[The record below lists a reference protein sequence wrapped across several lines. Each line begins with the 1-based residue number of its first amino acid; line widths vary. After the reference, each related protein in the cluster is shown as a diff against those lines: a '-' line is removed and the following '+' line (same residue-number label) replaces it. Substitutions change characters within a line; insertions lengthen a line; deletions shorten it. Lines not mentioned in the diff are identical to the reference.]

1 MIKVN
6 NIYISASVQEI
17 VSLLKTHLSL
27 MGRNLLGQ
35 IKHGRDNIQI
45 TCPFHSNGQERRPS
59 CGIRTTESEGKEI
72 GSVHC
77 FTDDTKVITYDGTK
91 SIREI
96 KNKKVIILNGNGEW
110 EETIFKSYGVQ
121 PIYRLVLRR
130 DGHYKSIYTT
140 SDHLW
145 KVRSRNKFI
154 PTKELIINQRI
165 EKALPKPIKLKIID
179 EGVRHGF
186 IFGDGSINH
195 ILSDGIFS
203 YRIHFFTKDKIN
215 VMQRFFNNFDGGD
228 GFTNYNYPY
237 KIVKSAVNYKEL
249 PKTVD
254 LNYLYSF
261 IVGWFAADGCVSKGG
276 VCSISNKEEK
286 NINFLTD
293 TLPKLGIGYFGKRFQ
308 KRLPNKT
315 YLNAES
321 TLWKITFVANTLPS
335 DFFIRYE
342 KYPLNRI
349 KNYDRL
355 KWTVSSVEKTEV
367 KQEVYCCETSCHTF
381 VLEDFIL
388 THNCFTCGYTAS
400 LPVFISNC
408 FGRKDSGEYGSKWL
422 LKHFSGIEDETR
434 KLNFD
439 FSRAKT
445 RASLG
450 QDFVSE
456 EELESYRYTH
466 PYMYKR
472 GLTDEIIEKYD
483 IGYDKKTD
491 CITMPI
497 RDEKGRTLFFC
508 RRSVKT
514 KFFNYP
520 SGVEKPIYGIY
531 ELPKDCKEIVVC
543 ESVFN
548 ALTCVK
554 YGKSAIALLGTGNR
568 YQYEQIKKLPIRSII
583 LGFDGDEAGDKAS
596 ERFTKNITNKI
607 IYKYVMPRGKDIN
620 DLSKEEFDN
629 LKMVLV

>member
-6 NIYISASVQEI
+6 NTYIMANIEEI

-77 FTDDTKVITYDGTK
+77 FT
-91 SIREI
+91 
-96 KNKKVIILNGNGEW
+96 
-110 EETIFKSYGVQ
+110 
-121 PIYRLVLRR
+121 
-130 DGHYKSIYTT
+130 
-140 SDHLW
+140 
-145 KVRSRNKFI
+145 
-154 PTKELIINQRI
+154 
-165 EKALPKPIKLKIID
+165 
-179 EGVRHGF
+179 
-186 IFGDGSINH
+186 
-195 ILSDGIFS
+195 
-203 YRIHFFTKDKIN
+203 
-215 VMQRFFNNFDGGD
+215 
-228 GFTNYNYPY
+228 
-237 KIVKSAVNYKEL
+237 
-249 PKTVD
+249 
-254 LNYLYSF
+254 
-261 IVGWFAADGCVSKGG
+261 
-276 VCSISNKEEK
+276 
-286 NINFLTD
+286 
-293 TLPKLGIGYFGKRFQ
+293 
-308 KRLPNKT
+308 
-315 YLNAES
+315 
-321 TLWKITFVANTLPS
+321 
-335 DFFIRYE
+335 
-342 KYPLNRI
+342 
-349 KNYDRL
+349 
-355 KWTVSSVEKTEV
+355 
-367 KQEVYCCETSCHTF
+367 
-381 VLEDFIL
+381 
-388 THNCFTCGYTAS
+388 CGYRAS

-408 FGRKDSGEYGSKWL
+408 FGRRDSGEYGSKWL

-450 QDFVSE
+450 QDYISE

-483 IGYDKKTD
+483 IGYDKNTD

-520 SGVEKPIYGIY
+520 NGVEKPIYGIY

-554 YGKSAIALLGTGNR
+554 YGKNAIALLGTGNN
-568 YQYEQIKKLPIRSII
+568 YQFEQIKELPVRRII
-583 LGFDGDEAGDKAS
+583 LGFDGDEAGDKAA
-596 ERFTKNITNKI
+596 ERFRKNVTNKI
-607 IYKYVMPRGKDIN
+607 IHQYEIPRGRDIN
-620 DLSKEEFDN
+620 DLTKEEFDN
-629 LKMVLV
+629 LRILI